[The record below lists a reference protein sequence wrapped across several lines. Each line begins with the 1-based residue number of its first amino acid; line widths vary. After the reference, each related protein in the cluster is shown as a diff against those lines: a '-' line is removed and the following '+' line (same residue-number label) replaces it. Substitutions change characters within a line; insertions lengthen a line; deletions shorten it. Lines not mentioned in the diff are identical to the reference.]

1 MTNHLRTAIATFI
14 MATAMTPAMVLAQ
27 STYPVNFDED
37 EASSHLLRHTNAVQ
51 LTSSYGTQTVQ
62 VNQKKEK
69 RMYIKRLDDCLR
81 AKIGETVT
89 AGFDWSGTWMCGYA
103 YIDFGKDGSYDVD
116 YDDNGVNA
124 MKDLMTY
131 SMYKNKDSKG
141 ATVSGEPS
149 INPPSFTI
157 PSDVKPGIYRMRYK
171 VDWDCV
177 DPGGNTLSGNDIKKN
192 GGVIVDT
199 RINVHGET
207 AHVTVKGADYKK
219 GTLSLADYSAEL
231 NNQDVEFGKD
241 LTIAVVM
248 KDGYDFSSLSIK
260 HGYCLDGEAVV
271 DGLRQWQENTIM
283 AYTAKDD
290 KITIPASYID
300 GDVEITVNF
309 AAEGTTSGDNYAL
322 NFEKDLNQADPTAN
336 NLSEIFVTN
345 KAGKKSAIAVPTGTT
360 VYRDALT
367 KEVNAKPG
375 DVLTPGITFTGNTD
389 LGAYLYIDYN
399 QDAAF
404 TTPLD
409 ETGKPVVG
417 SEIVSFSSYKGKN
430 SNGEAA
436 GATSA
441 MPSFT
446 IPDDL
451 PTGVY
456 RARLKIDKENID
468 PAGDYSMTD
477 ALHINHYNGY
487 IVDFLLN
494 IHNDKGSLD
503 IDARGGHIVGNGNS
517 GVSETVEF
525 GSQLSLMPLAPAAGY
540 NVKSIAVRH
549 GHNLDGEQFVNGN
562 RQWDEYEVSDAKAG
576 EGFTIDADKVNGD
589 VRVSAKFEADGTE
602 EYKLRFADEF
612 DGKDYSLPDAGVWHN
627 CTRES
632 PTWKRFTSQ
641 TAEGQQKTA
650 FIRDGKLVTRC
661 IKNTIAEEGD
671 VEMISGAIES
681 SDKMYFTYGRVE
693 GRLRTTPHV
702 GNFPAFWLMPQ
713 DNSAGWPNAGEI
725 DIWEQIDTENK
736 TYHTVHTHCT
746 HDLHLAL
753 PNSGSTHTNAADYH
767 VITLDWTPTLLT
779 WYVDGTKAFSY
790 AKTKLSFLL
799 EKGQWP
805 YDKPFYLILNQSVG
819 NGSWAKNCDVNFEY
833 ETLFDYVR
841 LYQKDG
847 EGDITSAVKDVKTS
861 GSALD
866 VYAQQGG
873 LLLVA
878 PEAQKA
884 DVYSISGTRVFS
896 GLVQGNRFVS
906 LTKGVYVVAGKKIV
920 VK

>member
-51 LTSSYGTQTVQ
+51 LTSSYGTQTVE

-103 YIDFGKDGSYDVD
+103 YIDFGKDGNYDVD

-207 AHVTVKGADYKK
+207 AHVTVKGADDKK
-219 GTLSLADYSAEL
+219 GTLTLADYSAEL

-241 LTIAVVM
+241 LTIAIAV
-248 KDGYDFSSLSIK
+248 KDGYNFSSLSIK

-283 AYTAKDD
+283 AYTAKGD
-290 KITIPASYID
+290 KLTIPASYID

-309 AAEGTTSGDNYAL
+309 AAEGTTSGSNYAL
-322 NFEKDLNQADPTAN
+322 NFEKDLNQTDPTAN

-345 KAGKKSAIAVPTGTT
+345 KSGKKSAIAVPTGTT

-375 DVLTPGITFTGNTD
+375 DVLTPGITFTGDTE

-404 TTPLD
+404 TTSLD

-417 SEIVSFSSYKGKN
+417 SELVSFSAYKGKN
-430 SNGEAA
+430 SKGEAA
-436 GATSA
+436 GVTTA

-456 RARLKIDKENID
+456 RARLKIDNNDID
-468 PAGDYSMTD
+468 PAGDYSMSD

-503 IDARGGHIVGNGNS
+503 IDSRGGHIVGNGNS
-517 GVSETVEF
+517 GVGETVDF

-612 DGKDYSLPDAGVWHN
+612 DGKDYSLPDADVWHN

-641 TAEGQQKTA
+641 SAEGQQKTA

-671 VEMISGAIES
+671 VDMISGAIES

-746 HDLHLAL
+746 YDLHLAL
-753 PNSGSTHTNAADYH
+753 PNSGSTYTNAADYH
-767 VITLDWTPTLLT
+767 VITLDWTPELLT

-790 AKTKLSFLL
+790 AKTNQSYLL

-819 NGSWAKNCDVNFEY
+819 NGTWAKNCDVNFEY

-847 EGDITSAVKDVKTS
+847 EGDITSSVKDVKTN
-861 GSALD
+861 GSTLD

-878 PEAQKA
+878 PEAQKV
-884 DVYSISGTRVFS
+884 DVYSISSTRVFS

-906 LTKGVYVVAGKKIV
+906 LTKGVYIVAGKKIV

>member
-89 AGFDWSGTWMCGYA
+89 AGFDWCGTWMCGYA
-103 YIDFGKDGSYDVD
+103 YIDFGKDGNYDVD

-375 DVLTPGITFTGNTD
+375 DVLTPGITFTGNTE

-790 AKTKLSFLL
+790 AKTKQSFLL
-799 EKGQWP
+799 ERGQWP

-878 PEAQKA
+878 PEAQKV

>member
-27 STYPVNFDED
+27 STYPVNFDEN

-207 AHVTVKGADYKK
+207 AHVTVKGADEKK

-241 LTIAVVM
+241 LTIAIAV
-248 KDGYDFSSLSIK
+248 KDGYNFSSLSIK

-271 DGLRQWQENTIM
+271 DGLRQWEENTIM
-283 AYTAKDD
+283 AYTAKGD

-322 NFEKDLNQADPTAN
+322 NFEKDLAQMNPTAN
-336 NLSEIFVTN
+336 SLTEFSITN
-345 KAGKKSAIAVPTGTT
+345 KAGKKSAIAIPEGTT

-375 DVLTPGITFTGNTD
+375 DVLTPGIAFTGDTEM
-389 LGAYLYIDYN
+389 GAYLYIDYN

-456 RARLKIDKENID
+456 RARLKIDNNID
-468 PAGDYSMTD
+468 PAGDYNASD

-503 IDARGGHIVGNGNS
+503 IDSRGGHIVGNGNS
-517 GVSETVEF
+517 GVGETVEF
-525 GSQLSLMPLAPAAGY
+525 GSQLSLMPLAPVAGY

-576 EGFTIDADKVNGD
+576 EDFTIDAANVNGD

-746 HDLHLAL
+746 YDLHLAL
-753 PNSGSTHTNAADYH
+753 PNSGSAYTNAADYH

-790 AKTKLSFLL
+790 AKTKQSYLL

-861 GSALD
+861 DSALD

-873 LLLVA
+873 LLLVS
-878 PEAQKA
+878 PEAQKV

>member
-1 MTNHLRTAIATFI
+1 M
-14 MATAMTPAMVLAQ
+14 
-27 STYPVNFDED
+27 
-37 EASSHLLRHTNAVQ
+37 
-51 LTSSYGTQTVQ
+51 
-62 VNQKKEK
+62 
-69 RMYIKRLDDCLR
+69 
-81 AKIGETVT
+81 
-89 AGFDWSGTWMCGYA
+89 
-103 YIDFGKDGSYDVD
+103 
-116 YDDNGVNA
+116 
-124 MKDLMTY
+124 
-131 SMYKNKDSKG
+131 
-141 ATVSGEPS
+141 
-149 INPPSFTI
+149 
-157 PSDVKPGIYRMRYK
+157 
-171 VDWDCV
+171 
-177 DPGGNTLSGNDIKKN
+177 
-192 GGVIVDT
+192 
-199 RINVHGET
+199 
-207 AHVTVKGADYKK
+207 
-219 GTLSLADYSAEL
+219 
-231 NNQDVEFGKD
+231 
-241 LTIAVVM
+241 
-248 KDGYDFSSLSIK
+248 
-260 HGYCLDGEAVV
+260 
-271 DGLRQWQENTIM
+271 
-283 AYTAKDD
+283 
-290 KITIPASYID
+290 
-300 GDVEITVNF
+300 
-309 AAEGTTSGDNYAL
+309 
-322 NFEKDLNQADPTAN
+322 
-336 NLSEIFVTN
+336 
-345 KAGKKSAIAVPTGTT
+345 
-360 VYRDALT
+360 
-367 KEVNAKPG
+367 
-375 DVLTPGITFTGNTD
+375 
-389 LGAYLYIDYN
+389 
-399 QDAAF
+399 
-404 TTPLD
+404 
-409 ETGKPVVG
+409 
-417 SEIVSFSSYKGKN
+417 N

-456 RARLKIDKENID
+456 RARLKIDNNNID
-468 PAGDYSMTD
+468 PAGDYNASD

-517 GVSETVEF
+517 GVGETVEF
-525 GSQLSLMPLAPAAGY
+525 GSQLSLMPLAPAVGY

-576 EGFTIDADKVNGD
+576 EGFTIDAANVNGD

-632 PTWKRFTSQ
+632 PTWKRFTSL

-671 VEMISGAIES
+671 VDMISGAIES

-746 HDLHLAL
+746 YDLHLAL

-767 VITLDWTPTLLT
+767 VITLDWTPELLT

-790 AKTKLSFLL
+790 AKTKQSYLL

-847 EGDITSAVKDVKTS
+847 EGDLTTAVKDVKTS

-866 VYAQQGG
+866 AYAQQGG

-878 PEAQKA
+878 PEAQKV

-896 GLVQGNRFVS
+896 GLVQGNRFMS
-906 LTKGVYVVAGKKIV
+906 LTKGVYIVAGKKIV

>member
-27 STYPVNFDED
+27 STYPVNFDEN

-103 YIDFGKDGSYDVD
+103 YIDFGKDGNYDVD

-746 HDLHLAL
+746 YDLHLAL

-790 AKTKLSFLL
+790 AKTKQSFLL
-799 EKGQWP
+799 ERGQWP

-847 EGDITSAVKDVKTS
+847 EGDLTTAVKDVKTS

-878 PEAQKA
+878 PEAQKV

>member
-1 MTNHLRTAIATFI
+1 
-14 MATAMTPAMVLAQ
+14 MTPAMVLAQ

-37 EASSHLLRHTNAVQ
+37 EPSSHLLRHTNAVQ
-51 LTSSYGTQTVQ
+51 LTSSYGTQTVE
-62 VNQKKEK
+62 VNQKKVK

-103 YIDFGKDGSYDVD
+103 YIDFGKDGNYDVD

-207 AHVTVKGADYKK
+207 AHVTVKGADGKK
-219 GTLSLADYSAEL
+219 GTLTLADYSAEL

-241 LTIAVVM
+241 LTIAIAV
-248 KDGYDFSSLSIK
+248 KDGYNFSSLSIK

-283 AYTAKDD
+283 AYTAKGD
-290 KITIPASYID
+290 KLTIPASYID

-309 AAEGTTSGDNYAL
+309 AAEGTTSGSNYAL
-322 NFEKDLNQADPTAN
+322 NFEKDLNQSDPTAN

-345 KAGKKSAIAVPTGTT
+345 KSGKKSAIAVPTGTT

-375 DVLTPGITFTGNTD
+375 DVLTPGITFTGDTEM
-389 LGAYLYIDYN
+389 GAYLYIDYN

-404 TTPLD
+404 TTSLD

-417 SEIVSFSSYKGKN
+417 SELVSFSSYRGKN
-430 SNGEAA
+430 SKGEAA
-436 GATSA
+436 GVTTA

-456 RARLKIDKENID
+456 RARLKIDNNDID
-468 PAGDYSMTD
+468 PAGDYSMSD
-477 ALHINHYNGY
+477 ALHIDNYNGY

-503 IDARGGHIVGNGNS
+503 IDSRGGHIVGNGNS
-517 GVSETVEF
+517 GVGETVDF

-612 DGKDYSLPDAGVWHN
+612 DGKDYSLPDADVWHN

-641 TAEGQQKTA
+641 SAEGQQKTA

-671 VEMISGAIES
+671 VDMISGAIES

-746 HDLHLAL
+746 YDLHLAL
-753 PNSGSTHTNAADYH
+753 PNSGSTYTNAADYH
-767 VITLDWTPTLLT
+767 VITLDWTPELLT

-790 AKTKLSFLL
+790 AKTNQSYLL

-847 EGDITSAVKDVKTS
+847 EGDITSSVKDVKTN

>member
-14 MATAMTPAMVLAQ
+14 FATAMTPAMVLAQ

-37 EASSHLLRHTNAVQ
+37 EPSSHLLRHTNAVQ
-51 LTSSYGTQTVQ
+51 LTSSYGTQTVE
-62 VNQKKEK
+62 VNQKKVK

-103 YIDFGKDGSYDVD
+103 YIDFGKDGNYDVD

-207 AHVTVKGADYKK
+207 AHVTVKGADEKK
-219 GTLSLADYSAEL
+219 GTLTLADYSAEL

-241 LTIAVVM
+241 LTIAVSV
-248 KDGYDFSSLSIK
+248 KDGYNFSSLSIK

-283 AYTAKDD
+283 AYTAKGD
-290 KITIPASYID
+290 KLTIPASYID

-309 AAEGTTSGDNYAL
+309 AAEGTTSGSNYAL
-322 NFEKDLNQADPTAN
+322 NFEKDLNQSDPTAN

-345 KAGKKSAIAVPTGTT
+345 KSGKKSAIAVPTGTT

-375 DVLTPGITFTGNTD
+375 DELTPGITFTGNTE

-404 TTPLD
+404 TTSLD

-417 SEIVSFSSYKGKN
+417 SELVSFSSYRGKN
-430 SNGEAA
+430 SKGEAA
-436 GATSA
+436 GVTTA

-456 RARLKIDKENID
+456 RARLKIDNNDID

-477 ALHINHYNGY
+477 ALHIDNYNGY

-517 GVSETVEF
+517 GVGETVEF

-612 DGKDYSLPDAGVWHN
+612 DGKDYSLPDADVWHN

-641 TAEGQQKTA
+641 SAEGQQKTA

-671 VEMISGAIES
+671 VDMISGAIES

-746 HDLHLAL
+746 YDLHLAL
-753 PNSGSTHTNAADYH
+753 PNSGSTYTNAADYH
-767 VITLDWTPTLLT
+767 VITLDWTPELLT

-790 AKTKLSFLL
+790 AKTNQSYLL

-847 EGDITSAVKDVKTS
+847 EGDITSSVKDVKTN

>member
-1 MTNHLRTAIATFI
+1 
-14 MATAMTPAMVLAQ
+14 MTPAMVLAQ

-37 EASSHLLRHTNAVQ
+37 EPSSHLLRHTNAVQ
-51 LTSSYGTQTVQ
+51 LTSSYGTQKVE
-62 VNQKKEK
+62 VNQKKVK

-103 YIDFGKDGSYDVD
+103 YIDFGKDGNYDVD

-207 AHVTVKGADYKK
+207 AHVTVKGADDKK
-219 GTLSLADYSAEL
+219 GTLTLADYSAEL

-241 LTIAVVM
+241 LTIAIAV
-248 KDGYDFSSLSIK
+248 KDGYNFSSLSIK

-283 AYTAKDD
+283 AYTAKGD
-290 KITIPASYID
+290 KLTIPASYID

-309 AAEGTTSGDNYAL
+309 AAEGTTSGSNYAL
-322 NFEKDLNQADPTAN
+322 NFEKDLNQSDPTAN

-345 KAGKKSAIAVPTGTT
+345 KSGKKSAIAVPTGTT

-375 DVLTPGITFTGNTD
+375 DELTPGITFTGDTE

-404 TTPLD
+404 TTSLD
-409 ETGKPVVG
+409 EAGKPVVG
-417 SEIVSFSSYKGKN
+417 SELVSFSSYRGKN
-430 SNGEAA
+430 SKGEAA
-436 GATSA
+436 GVTTA

-456 RARLKIDKENID
+456 RARLKIDNNDID

-477 ALHINHYNGY
+477 ALHIDNYNGY

-503 IDARGGHIVGNGNS
+503 IDSRGGHIVGNGNS
-517 GVSETVEF
+517 GVGETVDF

-612 DGKDYSLPDAGVWHN
+612 DGKDYSLPDADVWHN

-641 TAEGQQKTA
+641 SAEGQQKTA

-671 VEMISGAIES
+671 VDMISGAIES

-746 HDLHLAL
+746 YDLHLAL
-753 PNSGSTHTNAADYH
+753 PNSGSTYTNAADYH
-767 VITLDWTPTLLT
+767 VITLDWTPELLT

-790 AKTKLSFLL
+790 AKTNQSYLL

-847 EGDITSAVKDVKTS
+847 EGDITTSVKDVKTN

-878 PEAQKA
+878 PEAQKV

>member
-103 YIDFGKDGSYDVD
+103 YIDFGKDGNYDVD

-207 AHVTVKGADYKK
+207 AHVTVKGADEKK

-241 LTIAVVM
+241 LTIAVCM
-248 KDGYDFSSLSIK
+248 KDGYNFSSLSIK

-290 KITIPASYID
+290 KITIPARYID

-375 DVLTPGITFTGNTD
+375 DVLTPGITFTGNTE

-746 HDLHLAL
+746 YDLHLAL

-896 GLVQGNRFVS
+896 GLVQGNRFVN

>member
-103 YIDFGKDGSYDVD
+103 YIDFGKDGNYDVD

-207 AHVTVKGADYKK
+207 AHVTVKGADDKK

-241 LTIAVVM
+241 LTIAVCM
-248 KDGYDFSSLSIK
+248 KDGYYFSSLSIK

-290 KITIPASYID
+290 KITIPARYID

-375 DVLTPGITFTGNTD
+375 DVLTPGITFTGNTE

-517 GVSETVEF
+517 GVGETVEF

-790 AKTKLSFLL
+790 AKTKQSFLL
-799 EKGQWP
+799 ERGQWP

-878 PEAQKA
+878 PEAQKV

>member
-103 YIDFGKDGSYDVD
+103 YIDFGKDGNYDVD

-207 AHVTVKGADYKK
+207 AHVTVKGTDEKK

-290 KITIPASYID
+290 KITITANKKD
-300 GDVEITVNF
+300 RDVEITVNI
-309 AAEGTTSGDNYAL
+309 AAEGNTSGDNYAL

-375 DVLTPGITFTGNTD
+375 DVLTPGITFTGNTE

-456 RARLKIDKENID
+456 RARLKIDNNDID

-517 GVSETVEF
+517 GVGETVEF

-790 AKTKLSFLL
+790 AKTKQSFLL

-878 PEAQKA
+878 PEAQKV

>member
-177 DPGGNTLSGNDIKKN
+177 DPGENTLSGNDIKKN

-207 AHVTVKGADYKK
+207 AHVTVKGTDEKK

-241 LTIAVVM
+241 LTIAVCM
-248 KDGYDFSSLSIK
+248 KDGYNFSSLSIK

-290 KITIPASYID
+290 KITIPARYID

-417 SEIVSFSSYKGKN
+417 SELVSFSAYNGKN

-436 GATSA
+436 GATTA

-517 GVSETVEF
+517 GVGETVEF
-525 GSQLSLMPLAPAAGY
+525 GSQLSLMPIAPAAGY

-576 EGFTIDADKVNGD
+576 EGFTIDAANVNGD

-746 HDLHLAL
+746 YDLHLAL
-753 PNSGSTHTNAADYH
+753 PNSGITHTNAADYH

-790 AKTKLSFLL
+790 AKTKQSFLL
-799 EKGQWP
+799 ERGQWP

-878 PEAQKA
+878 PEAQKV

>member
-1 MTNHLRTAIATFI
+1 
-14 MATAMTPAMVLAQ
+14 MTPAMVLAQ

-37 EASSHLLRHTNAVQ
+37 EHSSHLLRHTNAVQ
-51 LTSSYGTQTVQ
+51 LTSSYGTQTVE
-62 VNQKKEK
+62 VNQKKVK

-103 YIDFGKDGSYDVD
+103 YIDFGKDGRYDVD

-149 INPPSFTI
+149 INPPSFAI
-157 PSDVKPGIYRMRYK
+157 PTDAKPGIYRMRYK
-171 VDWDCV
+171 VDWDSV

-207 AHVTVKGADYKK
+207 AHVTVKGADEKK
-219 GTLSLADYSAEL
+219 GTLTLADYSAEL

-241 LTIAVVM
+241 LTIAVSV
-248 KDGYDFSSLSIK
+248 KDGYNFSSLSIK

-283 AYTAKDD
+283 AYTAKGD
-290 KITIPASYID
+290 KLTIPASYID

-309 AAEGTTSGDNYAL
+309 AAEGTTSGSNYVL
-322 NFEKDLNQADPTAN
+322 NFEKDLNQSDPTAN

-345 KAGKKSAIAVPTGTT
+345 KSGKKSAIAVPTGTT

-375 DVLTPGITFTGNTD
+375 DELTPGITFTGDTE

-404 TTPLD
+404 TTSLD

-417 SEIVSFSSYKGKN
+417 SELVSFSSYRGKN
-430 SNGEAA
+430 SKGEAA
-436 GATSA
+436 GATTA

-456 RARLKIDKENID
+456 RARLKIDNNDID
-468 PAGDYSMTD
+468 PAGDYSMSD

-503 IDARGGHIVGNGNS
+503 IDSRGGHIVGNGNS
-517 GVSETVEF
+517 GVGETVEF

-612 DGKDYSLPDAGVWHN
+612 DGKDYSLPDADVWHN

-641 TAEGQQKTA
+641 SAEGQQKTA

-671 VEMISGAIES
+671 VDMISGAIES

-746 HDLHLAL
+746 YDLHLAL
-753 PNSGSTHTNAADYH
+753 PNSGSTYTNAADYH
-767 VITLDWTPTLLT
+767 VITLDWTPELLT

-790 AKTKLSFLL
+790 AKTNQSYLL

-847 EGDITSAVKDVKTS
+847 EGDITSSVKDVKTN

-873 LLLVA
+873 LLMVA
-878 PEAQKA
+878 PEAQKV

>member
-116 YDDNGVNA
+116 YDDYGVNA

-207 AHVTVKGADYKK
+207 AHVTVKGTDEKK

-241 LTIAVVM
+241 LTIAVCM
-248 KDGYDFSSLSIK
+248 KDGYNFSSLSIK

-290 KITIPASYID
+290 KITIPARYID

-375 DVLTPGITFTGNTD
+375 DVLTPGITFTGNTE

-525 GSQLSLMPLAPAAGY
+525 GSQLSLMPIAPAAGY

-790 AKTKLSFLL
+790 AKTKQSFLL

-866 VYAQQGG
+866 VYSQLGG

-878 PEAQKA
+878 PEAQKV

>member
-14 MATAMTPAMVLAQ
+14 FATAMTPAMVLAQ

-37 EASSHLLRHTNAVQ
+37 EPSSHLLRHTNAVQ
-51 LTSSYGTQTVQ
+51 LTSSYGTQTVE
-62 VNQKKEK
+62 VNQKKVK

-103 YIDFGKDGSYDVD
+103 YIDFGKDGNYDVD

-207 AHVTVKGADYKK
+207 AHVTVKGADDKK
-219 GTLSLADYSAEL
+219 GTLTLADYSAEL

-241 LTIAVVM
+241 LTIAVSV
-248 KDGYDFSSLSIK
+248 KDGYNFSSLSIK

-283 AYTAKDD
+283 AYTAKGD
-290 KITIPASYID
+290 KLTIPASYID

-309 AAEGTTSGDNYAL
+309 AAEGTTSGSNYAL
-322 NFEKDLNQADPTAN
+322 NFEKDLNQTDPTAN

-345 KAGKKSAIAVPTGTT
+345 KSGKKSAIAVPTGTT

-375 DVLTPGITFTGNTD
+375 DMLTPGITFTGDTE

-404 TTPLD
+404 TTSLD

-417 SEIVSFSSYKGKN
+417 SELVSFSSYRGKN
-430 SNGEAA
+430 SKGEAA
-436 GATSA
+436 GVTTA

-456 RARLKIDKENID
+456 RARLKIDNNDID
-468 PAGDYSMTD
+468 PAGDYSMSD
-477 ALHINHYNGY
+477 ALHIDNYNGY

-503 IDARGGHIVGNGNS
+503 IDSRGGHIVGNGNS
-517 GVSETVEF
+517 GVGETVDF

-612 DGKDYSLPDAGVWHN
+612 DGKDYSLPDADVWHN

-641 TAEGQQKTA
+641 SAEGQQKTA

-671 VEMISGAIES
+671 VDMISGAIES

-746 HDLHLAL
+746 YDLHLAL
-753 PNSGSTHTNAADYH
+753 PNSGSTYTNAADYH
-767 VITLDWTPTLLT
+767 VITLDWTPELLT

-790 AKTKLSFLL
+790 AKTNQSYLL

-847 EGDITSAVKDVKTS
+847 EGDITTSVKDVKTN

-878 PEAQKA
+878 PEAQKV

>member
-103 YIDFGKDGSYDVD
+103 YIDFGKDGNYDVD

-290 KITIPASYID
+290 KITIPARYID

-375 DVLTPGITFTGNTD
+375 DVLTPGITFTGNTE

-517 GVSETVEF
+517 GVGETVEF

-878 PEAQKA
+878 PEAQKV

>member
-14 MATAMTPAMVLAQ
+14 LTAAITPATMLAQ
-27 STYPVNFDED
+27 SAYPVNFDEN
-37 EASSHLLRHTNAVQ
+37 EASTRTGRYTNAI
-51 LTSSYGTQTVQ
+51 LLSSSYGTQTVE

-89 AGFDWSGTWMCGYA
+89 AGFDWNGTWMCGYA
-103 YIDFGKDGSYDVD
+103 YIDFGKDGKYDVD

-207 AHVTVKGADYKK
+207 AHVTVKGADEKK

-241 LTIAVVM
+241 LTIAIAV
-248 KDGYDFSSLSIK
+248 KDGYNFSSLKVK
-260 HGYCLDGEAVV
+260 HGYGLDGEAVV

-283 AYTAKDD
+283 AYTAKGD

-322 NFEKDLNQADPTAN
+322 NFEKDLNQSDPTAN

-345 KAGKKSAIAVPTGTT
+345 KSGKKSAIAVPTGTT

-375 DVLTPGITFTGNTD
+375 DELTPGITFTGDTE

-404 TTPLD
+404 TTSLD

-417 SEIVSFSSYKGKN
+417 SELVSFSSNRGKN
-430 SNGEAA
+430 SKGEAA
-436 GATSA
+436 GATTA

-456 RARLKIDKENID
+456 RARLKIDNNDID
-468 PAGDYSMTD
+468 PAGNYNASD

-494 IHNDKGSLD
+494 VHNDKGSLD
-503 IDARGGHIVGNGNS
+503 IDSRGGHIVGNGNS
-517 GVSETVEF
+517 GVGETVDF

-540 NVKSIAVRH
+540 NVKSIAVRR

-589 VRVSAKFEADGTE
+589 VRVSAKFEADGTV

-736 TYHTVHTHCT
+736 SYHTVHTHCT
-746 HDLHLAL
+746 YDLHLAL
-753 PNSGSTHTNAADYH
+753 PNSGSTYTNAADYH
-767 VITLDWTPTLLT
+767 VITLDWTPELLT

-790 AKTKLSFLL
+790 AKTKQSYLL

-866 VYAQQGG
+866 AYAQQGG

-878 PEAQKA
+878 PEAQKV

-906 LTKGVYVVAGKKIV
+906 LAKGVYVVAGKKID

>member
-207 AHVTVKGADYKK
+207 AHVTVKGADEKK

-241 LTIAVVM
+241 LTIAVCM
-248 KDGYDFSSLSIK
+248 KDGYYFSSLSIK

-309 AAEGTTSGDNYAL
+309 AAEGTTSGENYAL

-375 DVLTPGITFTGNTD
+375 DVLTPGITFTGNTE

-456 RARLKIDKENID
+456 RARLKIDNNDID

-477 ALHINHYNGY
+477 ALHIDNYNGY

-525 GSQLSLMPLAPAAGY
+525 GSQLSLMPIAPVAGY

-790 AKTKLSFLL
+790 AKTKQSFLL
-799 EKGQWP
+799 ERGQWP

-847 EGDITSAVKDVKTS
+847 EGDITSAVKDVKTN

-878 PEAQKA
+878 PEAQKV

>member
-27 STYPVNFDED
+27 STYPVNFDEN

-51 LTSSYGTQTVQ
+51 LTSSYGTQTVE

-207 AHVTVKGADYKK
+207 AHVTVKGADKKK

-241 LTIAVVM
+241 LTIAISV
-248 KDGYDFSSLSIK
+248 KDGYNFSSLKVK

-283 AYTAKDD
+283 AYTAKGD
-290 KITIPASYID
+290 KLTIPASYID

-309 AAEGTTSGDNYAL
+309 AAEGTTSGSNYAL
-322 NFEKDLNQADPTAN
+322 NFEKDLNQSDPTAN

-345 KAGKKSAIAVPTGTT
+345 KSGKKSAIAVPTGTT

-375 DVLTPGITFTGNTD
+375 DELTPGITFTGDTE

-404 TTPLD
+404 TTSLD

-417 SEIVSFSSYKGKN
+417 SELVSFSAYKGKN
-430 SNGEAA
+430 SKGEAA
-436 GATSA
+436 GVTTA

-456 RARLKIDKENID
+456 RARLKIDNNDID

-477 ALHINHYNGY
+477 ALHIDNYNGY

-503 IDARGGHIVGNGNS
+503 IDSRGGHIVGHGNS
-517 GVSETVEF
+517 GVGETVEF

-612 DGKDYSLPDAGVWHN
+612 DGKDYSLPDANVWHN

-641 TAEGQQKTA
+641 SAEGQQKTA

-671 VEMISGAIES
+671 VDMISGAIES

-746 HDLHLAL
+746 YDLHLAL
-753 PNSGSTHTNAADYH
+753 PNSGSAYTNAADYH
-767 VITLDWTPTLLT
+767 VITLDWTPELLT

-790 AKTKLSFLL
+790 AKTNQSYLL

-847 EGDITSAVKDVKTS
+847 EGDITTSVKDVKTN

-866 VYAQQGG
+866 AYAQQGG

-878 PEAQKA
+878 PEAQKV

-906 LTKGVYVVAGKKIV
+906 LNKGVYVVAGKKIV

>member
-14 MATAMTPAMVLAQ
+14 LTAAITPATMLAQ
-27 STYPVNFDED
+27 SAYPVNFDEN
-37 EASSHLLRHTNAVQ
+37 EASTRTGRYTNAI
-51 LTSSYGTQTVQ
+51 LLSSSYGTQTVE

-89 AGFDWSGTWMCGYA
+89 AGFDWNGTWMCGYA
-103 YIDFGKDGSYDVD
+103 YIDFGKDGKYDVD

-141 ATVSGEPS
+141 ATVSGAPS

-207 AHVTVKGADYKK
+207 AHVTVKGADEKK

-241 LTIAVVM
+241 LTIAIAV
-248 KDGYDFSSLSIK
+248 KDGYNFSSLKVK
-260 HGYCLDGEAVV
+260 HGYGLDGEAVV

-283 AYTAKDD
+283 AYTAKGD

-322 NFEKDLNQADPTAN
+322 NFEKDLAQMNPTAN
-336 NLSEIFVTN
+336 SLTEFSITN
-345 KAGKKSAIAVPTGTT
+345 KAGKKSAIAIPEGTT

-375 DVLTPGITFTGNTD
+375 DVLTPGIAFTGDTEM
-389 LGAYLYIDYN
+389 GAYLYIDYN

-468 PAGDYSMTD
+468 PAGDYNATD

-612 DGKDYSLPDAGVWHN
+612 DGKDYSQPDAGVWHN

-746 HDLHLAL
+746 YDLHLAL

-767 VITLDWTPTLLT
+767 VITLDWTPELLT

-790 AKTKLSFLL
+790 AKTKQSYLL

-861 GSALD
+861 GYALD

-878 PEAQKA
+878 PEAQKV

>member
-1 MTNHLRTAIATFI
+1 
-14 MATAMTPAMVLAQ
+14 MTPAMVLAQ

-37 EASSHLLRHTNAVQ
+37 EHSSHLLRHTNAVQ
-51 LTSSYGTQTVQ
+51 LTSSYGTQTVE
-62 VNQKKEK
+62 VNQKKVK

-103 YIDFGKDGSYDVD
+103 YIDFGKDGRYDVD

-207 AHVTVKGADYKK
+207 AHVTVKGADKKK
-219 GTLSLADYSAEL
+219 GTLTLADYSAEL

-241 LTIAVVM
+241 LTIAIAV
-248 KDGYDFSSLSIK
+248 KDGYNFSSLSIK

-283 AYTAKDD
+283 AYTAKGD
-290 KITIPASYID
+290 KLTIPASYID

-309 AAEGTTSGDNYAL
+309 AAEGTTSGSNYAL
-322 NFEKDLNQADPTAN
+322 NFEKDLNQTDPTAN

-345 KAGKKSAIAVPTGTT
+345 KSGKKSAIAVPTGTT

-375 DVLTPGITFTGNTD
+375 DELTPGITFTGDTE

-404 TTPLD
+404 TTTLD

-417 SEIVSFSSYKGKN
+417 SELVSFSSYRGKN
-430 SNGEAA
+430 SKGEAA
-436 GATSA
+436 GVTTA

-456 RARLKIDKENID
+456 RARLKIDNNDID
-468 PAGDYSMTD
+468 PAGDYSMSD
-477 ALHINHYNGY
+477 ALHIDNYNGY

-503 IDARGGHIVGNGNS
+503 IDSRGGHIVGNGNS
-517 GVSETVEF
+517 GVGETVDF

-612 DGKDYSLPDAGVWHN
+612 DGKDYSLPDADVWHN

-671 VEMISGAIES
+671 VDMISGAIES

-746 HDLHLAL
+746 YDLHLAL
-753 PNSGSTHTNAADYH
+753 PNSGSTYTNAADYH
-767 VITLDWTPTLLT
+767 VITLDWTPELLT

-790 AKTKLSFLL
+790 AKTNQSYLL

-847 EGDITSAVKDVKTS
+847 EGNITTSVKDVKTN

-878 PEAQKA
+878 PEAQKV

>member
-27 STYPVNFDED
+27 STYPVNFDEN

-103 YIDFGKDGSYDVD
+103 YIDFGKDGNYDVD

-309 AAEGTTSGDNYAL
+309 AAEGSTSGDNYAL

-375 DVLTPGITFTGNTD
+375 DVLTPGITFTGNTE

-436 GATSA
+436 GATTA

-746 HDLHLAL
+746 YDLHLAL

-790 AKTKLSFLL
+790 AKTKQSFLL
-799 EKGQWP
+799 ERGQWP

>member
-27 STYPVNFDED
+27 STYPVNFDEN

-290 KITIPASYID
+290 KITIPARYID

-375 DVLTPGITFTGNTD
+375 DVLTPGITFTGNTE

-517 GVSETVEF
+517 GVGETVEF

-790 AKTKLSFLL
+790 AKTKQSFLL
-799 EKGQWP
+799 ERGQWP

-878 PEAQKA
+878 PEAQKV

>member
-27 STYPVNFDED
+27 STYPVNFDEN
-37 EASSHLLRHTNAVQ
+37 EAATRTGRYTNAIM
-51 LTSSYGTQTVQ
+51 LTSSYGAQKVE

-69 RMYIKRLDDCLR
+69 LLYIKRLDDCLR

-89 AGFDWSGTWMCGYA
+89 AGFDWNGTWMCGYA

-141 ATVSGEPS
+141 ATVSGAPS

-207 AHVTVKGADYKK
+207 AHVTVKGADEKK

-241 LTIAVVM
+241 LTIAVNV
-248 KDGYDFSSLSIK
+248 KDGYNFSSLKVK
-260 HGYCLDGEAVV
+260 HGYGLDGEAVV
-271 DGLRQWQENTIM
+271 DGLRQWEENTIM
-283 AYTAKDD
+283 AYTAKGD

-322 NFEKDLNQADPTAN
+322 NFENDLAQMNPTAN
-336 NLSEIFVTN
+336 SLTEFSITN
-345 KAGKKSAIAVPTGTT
+345 KAGKKSAIAIPEGTT

-375 DVLTPGITFTGNTD
+375 DVLTPGIAFTGNTE

-456 RARLKIDKENID
+456 RARLKIDNNDID
-468 PAGDYSMTD
+468 PAGDYNASD

-503 IDARGGHIVGNGNS
+503 INARGGHIVGNGNS
-517 GVSETVEF
+517 GVGETVEF
-525 GSQLSLMPLAPAAGY
+525 GSQLNLMPLAPAAGY

-562 RQWDEYEVSDAKAG
+562 RQWDEYEVSNAKAG
-576 EGFTIDADKVNGD
+576 EGFTIDASNVNGD

-746 HDLHLAL
+746 YDLHLAL

-790 AKTKLSFLL
+790 AKTNQSFLL

-847 EGDITSAVKDVKTS
+847 EGDLTTAVKDVKTS
-861 GSALD
+861 DSALD

-878 PEAQKA
+878 PEAQKV

>member
-27 STYPVNFDED
+27 STYPVNFDEN

-207 AHVTVKGADYKK
+207 AHVTVKGTDPLK

-241 LTIAVVM
+241 LTIAVNV
-248 KDGYDFSSLSIK
+248 KDGYNFSSLSIK

-322 NFEKDLNQADPTAN
+322 NFEKDLAQMNPTAN
-336 NLSEIFVTN
+336 SLTEFSITN
-345 KAGKKSAIAVPTGTT
+345 KAGKKSAIAIPEGTT

-375 DVLTPGITFTGNTD
+375 DVLTPGITFTGNTE

-436 GATSA
+436 GATTA

-456 RARLKIDKENID
+456 RARLKIDNNID
-468 PAGDYSMTD
+468 PAGDYNASD

-517 GVSETVEF
+517 GVGETVEF
-525 GSQLSLMPLAPAAGY
+525 GSQLSLMPLSPAAGY

-576 EGFTIDADKVNGD
+576 EGFTIDAANVNGD

-612 DGKDYSLPDAGVWHN
+612 DGKDYSLPNAGVWHN

-632 PTWKRFTSQ
+632 PTWKRFTAQS
-641 TAEGQQKTA
+641 AEGQQKTA

-671 VEMISGAIES
+671 VDMISGAIES

-746 HDLHLAL
+746 YDLHLAL

-767 VITLDWTPTLLT
+767 VITLDWTPELLT

-790 AKTKLSFLL
+790 AKTKQSYLL

-847 EGDITSAVKDVKTS
+847 EGDITSAVKDVKTN

-878 PEAQKA
+878 PEAQKV

>member
-14 MATAMTPAMVLAQ
+14 LTAAITPATMLAQ
-27 STYPVNFDED
+27 SAYPVNFDEN
-37 EASSHLLRHTNAVQ
+37 EASTRTGRYTNAI
-51 LTSSYGTQTVQ
+51 LLSSSYGTQTVE

-89 AGFDWSGTWMCGYA
+89 AGFDWKGTWMCGYA
-103 YIDFGKDGSYDVD
+103 YIDFGKDGNYDVD

-141 ATVSGEPS
+141 ATVSGAPS

-207 AHVTVKGADYKK
+207 AHVTVKGADEKK

-241 LTIAVVM
+241 LTIAIAV
-248 KDGYDFSSLSIK
+248 KDGYNFSSLKVK
-260 HGYCLDGEAVV
+260 HGYGLDGEAVV

-283 AYTAKDD
+283 AYTAKGD

-322 NFEKDLNQADPTAN
+322 NFEKDLAQMNPTAN
-336 NLSEIFVTN
+336 SLTEFSITN
-345 KAGKKSAIAVPTGTT
+345 KTGKKSAIAIPEGTT

-375 DVLTPGITFTGNTD
+375 DVLTPCIAFTGDTEM
-389 LGAYLYIDYN
+389 GAYLYIDYN

-404 TTPLD
+404 TMPLD

-456 RARLKIDKENID
+456 RARLKIDNNNID
-468 PAGDYSMTD
+468 PAGDYNASD

-517 GVSETVEF
+517 GVGETVEF

-576 EGFTIDADKVNGD
+576 EGFTIDAANVNGD
-589 VRVSAKFEADGTE
+589 VRVLAQFEADGTE

-671 VEMISGAIES
+671 VDMISGAIES

-746 HDLHLAL
+746 YDLHLAL
-753 PNSGSTHTNAADYH
+753 PNSGSAYTNAADYH
-767 VITLDWTPTLLT
+767 VITLDWTPELLT

-790 AKTKLSFLL
+790 AKTKQSYLL

-847 EGDITSAVKDVKTS
+847 EGDITSAVKDVKTN

-866 VYAQQGG
+866 AYAQQGG

-878 PEAQKA
+878 PEAQKV

>member
-14 MATAMTPAMVLAQ
+14 LTAAITPATMLAQ
-27 STYPVNFDED
+27 SAYPVNFDEN
-37 EASSHLLRHTNAVQ
+37 EASTRTGRYTNAI
-51 LTSSYGTQTVQ
+51 LLSSSYGTQTVE

-89 AGFDWSGTWMCGYA
+89 AGFDWKGTWMCGYA
-103 YIDFGKDGSYDVD
+103 YIDFGKDGNYDVD

-141 ATVSGEPS
+141 ATVSGAPS

-207 AHVTVKGADYKK
+207 AHVTVKGADEKK

-241 LTIAVVM
+241 LTIAIAV
-248 KDGYDFSSLSIK
+248 KDGYNFSSLKVK
-260 HGYCLDGEAVV
+260 HGYGLDGEAVV

-283 AYTAKDD
+283 AYTAKGD

-322 NFEKDLNQADPTAN
+322 NFEKDLAQMNPTAN
-336 NLSEIFVTN
+336 SLTEFSITN
-345 KAGKKSAIAVPTGTT
+345 KAGKKSAIAIPEGTT

-375 DVLTPGITFTGNTD
+375 DVLTPCIAFTGDNEM
-389 LGAYLYIDYN
+389 GAYLYIDYN

-468 PAGDYSMTD
+468 PAGDYNATD
-477 ALHINHYNGY
+477 ALHIDNYNGY

-503 IDARGGHIVGNGNS
+503 IDSRGGHIVGNGNS
-517 GVSETVEF
+517 GVGETVEF

-746 HDLHLAL
+746 YDLHLAL

-767 VITLDWTPTLLT
+767 VITLDWTPELLT

-790 AKTKLSFLL
+790 AKTKQSYLL

-847 EGDITSAVKDVKTS
+847 EGDITSAVKDVKTN

-866 VYAQQGG
+866 AYAQQGG
-873 LLLVA
+873 LLLVT
-878 PEAQKA
+878 PKAQKA

>member
-1 MTNHLRTAIATFI
+1 
-14 MATAMTPAMVLAQ
+14 MTPAMVLAQ

-37 EASSHLLRHTNAVQ
+37 EPSSHLLRHTNAVQ
-51 LTSSYGTQTVQ
+51 LTSSYGTQTVE
-62 VNQKKEK
+62 VNQKKVK

-103 YIDFGKDGSYDVD
+103 YIDFGKDGKYDVD

-149 INPPSFTI
+149 INPPSFAI
-157 PSDVKPGIYRMRYK
+157 PTDAKPGIYRMRYK
-171 VDWDCV
+171 VDWDSV

-207 AHVTVKGADYKK
+207 AHVTVKGADEKK
-219 GTLSLADYSAEL
+219 GTLTLADYSAEL

-241 LTIAVVM
+241 LTIAVSV
-248 KDGYDFSSLSIK
+248 KDGYNFSSLSIK

-283 AYTAKDD
+283 AYTAKGD
-290 KITIPASYID
+290 KLTIPASYID

-309 AAEGTTSGDNYAL
+309 AAEGTTSGSNYAL
-322 NFEKDLNQADPTAN
+322 NFEKDLNQSDPTAN

-375 DVLTPGITFTGNTD
+375 DELTPGITFTGDTE

-404 TTPLD
+404 TTSLD

-417 SEIVSFSSYKGKN
+417 SELVSFSSYRGKN
-430 SNGEAA
+430 SKGEAA
-436 GATSA
+436 GATTA

-456 RARLKIDKENID
+456 RARLKIDNNDID

-477 ALHINHYNGY
+477 ALHIDNYNGY

-494 IHNDKGSLD
+494 VHNDKGSLD
-503 IDARGGHIVGNGNS
+503 IDSRGGHIVGNGNS
-517 GVSETVEF
+517 GVGETVEF

-612 DGKDYSLPDAGVWHN
+612 DGKDYSLPDADVWHN

-641 TAEGQQKTA
+641 SAEGQQKTA

-671 VEMISGAIES
+671 VDMISGAIES

-746 HDLHLAL
+746 YDLHLAL
-753 PNSGSTHTNAADYH
+753 PNSGSTYTNAADYH

-790 AKTKLSFLL
+790 AKTNQSYLL

-847 EGDITSAVKDVKTS
+847 EGDITTSVKDVKTN

-866 VYAQQGG
+866 AYAQQGG

-878 PEAQKA
+878 PEAQKV

>member
-1 MTNHLRTAIATFI
+1 
-14 MATAMTPAMVLAQ
+14 MTPAMVLAQ

-37 EASSHLLRHTNAVQ
+37 EHSSHLLRHTNAVQ
-51 LTSSYGTQTVQ
+51 LTSSYGTQTVE
-62 VNQKKEK
+62 VNQKKVK

-103 YIDFGKDGSYDVD
+103 YIDFGKDGNYDVD

-207 AHVTVKGADYKK
+207 AHVTVKGADEKK
-219 GTLSLADYSAEL
+219 GTLTLADYSAEL

-241 LTIAVVM
+241 LTIAINV
-248 KDGYDFSSLSIK
+248 KDGYNFSSLSIK

-283 AYTAKDD
+283 AYTAKGD
-290 KITIPASYID
+290 KLTIPASYID

-309 AAEGTTSGDNYAL
+309 AAEGTTSGSNYAL
-322 NFEKDLNQADPTAN
+322 NFEKDLNQSDPTAN

-345 KAGKKSAIAVPTGTT
+345 KSGKKSAIAVPTGTT

-375 DVLTPGITFTGNTD
+375 DGLTPGITFTGDTE

-404 TTPLD
+404 TTSLD

-417 SEIVSFSSYKGKN
+417 SELVSFSSYRGKN
-430 SNGEAA
+430 SKGEAA
-436 GATSA
+436 GVTTA

-456 RARLKIDKENID
+456 RARLKIDNNDID

-477 ALHINHYNGY
+477 ALHIDNYNGY

-503 IDARGGHIVGNGNS
+503 IDSRGGHIVGNGNS
-517 GVSETVEF
+517 GVGETVEF

-549 GHNLDGEQFVNGN
+549 GHNLDGEQYVNGN

-612 DGKDYSLPDAGVWHN
+612 DGKDYSLPDADVWHN

-641 TAEGQQKTA
+641 STEGQQKTA

-671 VEMISGAIES
+671 VDMISGAIES

-746 HDLHLAL
+746 YDLHLAL
-753 PNSGSTHTNAADYH
+753 PNSGSTYTNAADYH
-767 VITLDWTPTLLT
+767 VITLDWTPELLT

-790 AKTKLSFLL
+790 AKTNQSYLL

-847 EGDITSAVKDVKTS
+847 EGDITSSVKDVKTN

-878 PEAQKA
+878 PEAQKV

>member
-27 STYPVNFDED
+27 STYPVNFDEN
-37 EASSHLLRHTNAVQ
+37 EASSNLLRHTNAVQ
-51 LTSSYGTQTVQ
+51 LTSSYGTQKVE

-207 AHVTVKGADYKK
+207 AHVTVKGTDPLK

-241 LTIAVVM
+241 LTIAVNV
-248 KDGYDFSSLSIK
+248 KDGYNFSSLSIK

-322 NFEKDLNQADPTAN
+322 NFEKDLAQMNPTAN
-336 NLSEIFVTN
+336 SLTEFSITN
-345 KAGKKSAIAVPTGTT
+345 KAGKKSAIAIPEGNT

-375 DVLTPGITFTGNTD
+375 DVLTPGIAFTGNTEM
-389 LGAYLYIDYN
+389 GAYLYIDYN

-417 SEIVSFSSYKGKN
+417 SEIVSFSSYKSKN

-456 RARLKIDKENID
+456 RARLKID
-468 PAGDYSMTD
+468 PAGDYNASD

-517 GVSETVEF
+517 GVGETVEF

-632 PTWKRFTSQ
+632 PTWKRFTSL

-671 VEMISGAIES
+671 VDMISGAIES

-746 HDLHLAL
+746 YDLHLAL
-753 PNSGSTHTNAADYH
+753 PNSGSTYTNAADYH
-767 VITLDWTPTLLT
+767 VITLDWTPELLT

-790 AKTKLSFLL
+790 AKTKQSFLL

-847 EGDITSAVKDVKTS
+847 EGDITSAVKDVKTN

-866 VYAQQGG
+866 AYAQQGG

-878 PEAQKA
+878 PEAQKV

>member
-103 YIDFGKDGSYDVD
+103 YIDFGKDGNYDVD

-207 AHVTVKGADYKK
+207 AHVTVKGTDEKK

-241 LTIAVVM
+241 LTIAVCM
-248 KDGYDFSSLSIK
+248 KDGYNFSSLSIK

-290 KITIPASYID
+290 KITIPARYID

-399 QDAAF
+399 QDAVF

-417 SEIVSFSSYKGKN
+417 SELVSFSAYNGKN

-436 GATSA
+436 GATTA

-456 RARLKIDKENID
+456 RARLKIDKNNID

-517 GVSETVEF
+517 GVGETVEF

-790 AKTKLSFLL
+790 AKTKQSFLL
-799 EKGQWP
+799 ERGQWP

-896 GLVQGNRFVS
+896 GLVQGNRFVN

>member
-27 STYPVNFDED
+27 STYPVNFDEN

-51 LTSSYGTQTVQ
+51 LTSSYGTQTVE

-103 YIDFGKDGSYDVD
+103 YIDFGKDGRYDVD

-207 AHVTVKGADYKK
+207 AHVTVKGADEKK

-241 LTIAVVM
+241 LTIAIAV
-248 KDGYDFSSLSIK
+248 KDGYNFSSLKVK
-260 HGYCLDGEAVV
+260 HGYGLDGEAVV

-283 AYTAKDD
+283 AYTAKGD

-300 GDVEITVNF
+300 GDIEITVNF
-309 AAEGTTSGDNYAL
+309 AAEGATSGDNYAL
-322 NFEKDLNQADPTAN
+322 NFEKDLAQMNPTAN
-336 NLSEIFVTN
+336 SLTEFSITN
-345 KAGKKSAIAVPTGTT
+345 KAGKKSAIAIPEGTT

-375 DVLTPGITFTGNTD
+375 DVLTPGIAFTGDTEM
-389 LGAYLYIDYN
+389 GAYLYIDYN

-456 RARLKIDKENID
+456 RARLKIDNNID
-468 PAGDYSMTD
+468 PAGDYNASD

-517 GVSETVEF
+517 GVGETVEF

-540 NVKSIAVRH
+540 NVKSITVRH

-576 EGFTIDADKVNGD
+576 EGFTIDAANVNGD

-671 VEMISGAIES
+671 VDMISGAIES

-746 HDLHLAL
+746 YDLHLAL

-767 VITLDWTPTLLT
+767 VITLDWTPELLT

-790 AKTKLSFLL
+790 AKTKQSYLL

-847 EGDITSAVKDVKTS
+847 EGDLTTAVKDVKTS

-866 VYAQQGG
+866 AYAQQGG

-878 PEAQKA
+878 PEAQKV

-906 LTKGVYVVAGKKIV
+906 LAKGVYVVAGKKIV

>member
-27 STYPVNFDED
+27 STYPVNFDEN

-103 YIDFGKDGSYDVD
+103 YIDFGKDGNYDVD

-207 AHVTVKGADYKK
+207 AHVTVKGTDEKK

-241 LTIAVVM
+241 LTIAVCM
-248 KDGYDFSSLSIK
+248 KDGYNFSSLSIK

-290 KITIPASYID
+290 KITIPARYID

-399 QDAAF
+399 QDAVF

-417 SEIVSFSSYKGKN
+417 SELVSFSAYNGKN

-436 GATSA
+436 GATTA

-456 RARLKIDKENID
+456 RARLKIDKNNID

-517 GVSETVEF
+517 GVGETVEF

-746 HDLHLAL
+746 NDLHLAL

-790 AKTKLSFLL
+790 AKTKQSFLL
-799 EKGQWP
+799 ERGQWP

-878 PEAQKA
+878 PKAQKV